1 MLMTCIVYAPQLGAK
16 LGISHT
22 QLNIVALAGNGA
34 IYRASVELWITNLT
48 FLESAFTAAV
58 RYGEELWT
66 ARDREFYWLRP
77 FSSS

>member
-1 MLMTCIVYAPQLGAK
+1 MTCIAYAPQLGAK

-22 QLNIVALAGNGA
+22 QLNIVALAGNGTT
-34 IYRASVELWITNLT
+34 YRASVELWIANLT
-48 FLESAFTAAV
+48 FLEPAVTPAV

-66 ARDREFYWLRP
+66 PRDREFCWLGP

>member
-1 MLMTCIVYAPQLGAK
+1 MLMTNVAYAPQLGAK

-34 IYRASVELWITNLT
+34 IYRTSVERWIPNLT
-48 FLESAFTAAV
+48 SLEWVFTAPV
-58 RYGEELWT
+58 RYGDELWT
-66 ARDREFYWLRP
+66 LGDPEFCWLGP

>member
-1 MLMTCIVYAPQLGAK
+1 VLMTCIAYAPQLGAK

-34 IYRASVELWITNLT
+34 IYCASVELWIANLT

-66 ARDREFYWLRP
+66 PGDHEFCWLGP
-77 FSSS
+77 LSSS